1 MFDRRIGRRRTPNLQ
16 PVLASGSLLG
26 MSETKHKPSDQ
37 LTRHEAADVLGV
49 SVSRLA
55 QLRRAGEIQQR
66 KIIGTRRVYYLRE
79 DVIALKARR
88 GTTVV
93 TS

>member
-1 MFDRRIGRRRTPNLQ
+1 M
-16 PVLASGSLLG
+16 G
-26 MSETKHKPSDQ
+26 MSKTHTFKPEDR
-37 LTRHEAADVLGV
+37 LTRFEAADYLGV

-55 QLRRAGEIQQR
+55 QLRRAGEIQHH
-66 KIIGTRRVYYLRE
+66 KILGTNRVYYLGA